1 MRTNIFRFFAVALCL
16 MTAMSCLEDDSRTI
30 MLASGVRSTNI
41 PSDSDAEPN
50 PYVSSNNTSI
60 PNFQHS
66 VEIDGGYTVIRIDM
80 TGVQTPDGDYIR
92 LVGTGGANGEAQN
105 VWIEIDDQPKGIIV
119 QNNADNPGNVAV
131 QNDFVFLVDNSGSMS
146 EEADAIARDIV
157 QWAQK
162 LSAKLDVRFGCVG
175 YGYYV
180 GSQYWSLT
188 DNYGI
193 AGALNMTTYEQLSTY
208 LNGRGKSGTACTVGY
223 EGEGA
228 SQLKSAAQTAFYNR
242 AGGECGAQA
251 LLFADTYFNFRKN
264 ANRIYVNFTDDAN
277 YPAGNKNISV
287 EIVNSTKWDSSR
299 GTVHTVFSGNRSNV
313 YNVVSSGLGESPWLM
328 SEYTGGSIIDVPSNF
343 SGVNLDIL
351 PVTAAMQNSYVIRF
365 TNVEQLMDGCYHTIE
380 VTIKSADGRV
390 RATKRFSIKFDEM

>member
-1 MRTNIFRFFAVALCL
+1 
-16 MTAMSCLEDDSRTI
+16 

-66 VEIDGGYTVIRIDM
+66 VEIDGGHTVIRIDM
-80 TGVQTPDGDYIR
+80 TGVQTPDGDYLR

-119 QNNADNPGNVAV
+119 QNNADNPGNAAV

-162 LSAKLDVRFGCVG
+162 LSAKIDVRFGCVG
-175 YGYYV
+175 YDG
-180 GSQYWSLT
+180 GINGAINMTS
-188 DNYGI
+188 YGELSSYLNRTTGVYRTEGF
-193 AGALNMTTYEQLSTY
+193 AGANASY
-208 LNGRGKSGTACTVGY
+208 LENQSPNYRTA
-223 EGEGA
+223 EG
-228 SQLKSAAQTAFYNR
+228 QT
-242 AGGECGAQA
+242 ECGMAA
-251 LLFADTYFNFRKN
+251 LHFADDLFSFRPN
-264 ANRIYVNFTDDAN
+264 ANRIYVNFTDEANQPNQGSYLTKYSVHYLESQSNWDA
-277 YPAGNKNISV
+277 SQ
-287 EIVNSTKWDSSR
+287 
-299 GTVHTVFSGNRSNV
+299 GTIHTVFSASSNLSHQQYV
-313 YNVVSSGLGESPWLM
+313 KEHPWLM
-328 SEYTGGSIIDVPSNF
+328 SEYTGGSVLYASSSF
-343 SGVNLDIL
+343 SGVSLDKL

-365 TNVEQLMDGCYHTIE
+365 TNVEQLMDGRYHAIE
-380 VTIKSADGRV
+380 VTIKSVDGRV